1 MLLLLQAVEG
11 AVAGGATV
19 VQIREKDI
27 DGGQFIEEAR
37 AIIRVSMAEAWLLCC
52 VHTMIVIVP
61 PVVLQATQQA
71 YSRENPCC

>member
-1 MLLLLQAVEG
+1 LQAVEG

-37 AIIRVSMAEAWLLCC
+37 AIIRVS
-52 VHTMIVIVP
+52 T
-61 PVVLQATQQA
+61 
-71 YSRENPCC
+71 